1 MSQNYSRLASI
12 IRESLCVC
20 MCMCVRVYVCVCR
33 GGQGV
38 IFQGRAYYSSR
49 CIDRICLGRKP
60 GVAEGAQDLGELTNL

>member
-12 IRESLCVC
+12 IRKSLCVC
-20 MCMCVRVYVCVCR
+20 MCVSVYVCVCG

-49 CIDRICLGRKP
+49 CIDRICLGCKP